1 MDPDNILQCGLRRH
15 VPVQPG
21 GVSHSRNP
29 RIPCHHD
36 EFFMNKTSLN
46 HRLFEDT
53 MGKMI
58 TVDNNRSIVVKWWN
72 VSGKLAT
79 CRLATLEIIF
89 FLLPAG
95 LPLLS
100 HLRNNHPNHKSF
112 TSAKKVTCFRES
124 LSGRRI
130 VQQNYQI
137 AIHLYSQNL
146 LKRVLILNI
155 PLLIMMYCHGGKIKE
170 SQNKQI

>member
-1 MDPDNILQCGLRRH
+1 MSPSTWQ
-15 VPVQPG
+15 

-130 VQQNYQI
+130 VWFNLVIIVQQNYQI
-137 AIHLYSQNL
+137 AIHLYSQKL